1 MLTEW
6 NVTLKVDDCGFF
18 IYWKGKDTEGD
29 VLELSQVNDIRPGKY
44 PNVRRLP
51 IFFLCSIHQNNIRKE
66 LSICRANF
74 MTIFRMFTVC
84 QSYENDMTV
93 SKVCQKEV

>member
-1 MLTEW
+1 MNTNNDILSHSNETHFYQDGVVLTEW

-44 PNVRRLP
+44 PNVR
-51 IFFLCSIHQNNIRKE
+51 NI
-66 LSICRANF
+66 
-74 MTIFRMFTVC
+74 T
-84 QSYENDMTV
+84 
-93 SKVCQKEV
+93 

>member
-51 IFFLCSIHQNNIRKE
+51 
-66 LSICRANF
+66 
-74 MTIFRMFTVC
+74 
-84 QSYENDMTV
+84 
-93 SKVCQKEV
+93 